1 MFEQSK
7 QEKDYMNAAN
17 ETIRTISDN
26 FPRVLA
32 EQSSTGEMADKF
44 RAVYDDT
51 FFARVT
57 QDTVESARIIVPL
70 LLKLINPASVVD
82 IGCGLGAWLKVCQE
96 HRIKVFRG
104 FDGDYIDR
112 SKLLVQPSC
121 FTAVDLAEPIEI
133 DQRFDLAICLEVAEH
148 LPEAVA
154 PGLVRMLTTVAPFV
168 LFSAAIPGQRGPG
181 HVNEQWPSYWKAL
194 FTENGFQRLD
204 PIRRHIWRNSHVQW
218 WYRQNLFLYASRD
231 AIIESEALRE
241 EERLAELDVIYVE
254 FLNRYKTLR
263 GVLGELP
270 RVLRETIQR
279 RLFGERRSSSH

>member
-1 MFEQSK
+1 
-7 QEKDYMNAAN
+7 MNGAK
-17 ETIRTISDN
+17 ETMETMKTISDN

-32 EQSSTGEMADKF
+32 EQSSADEVIDKF

-51 FFARVT
+51 FFGRHT

-70 LLKLINPASVVD
+70 LLKLISPASVVD

-104 FDGDYIDR
+104 FDGDYIDP

-121 FTAVDLAEPIEI
+121 FTPVDLAKPIEI

-148 LPEAVA
+148 LPESVA
-154 PGLVRMLTTVAPFV
+154 PGLVRMLTSVAPFV

-194 FTENGFQRLD
+194 FTKNGFQRLD
-204 PIRRHIWRNSHVQW
+204 PIRRHIWRNRHVQW

-279 RLFGERRSSSH
+279 RFVW

>member
-1 MFEQSK
+1 MLEQSK

-148 LPEAVA
+148 LPEAAA

>member
-1 MFEQSK
+1 
-7 QEKDYMNAAN
+7 MNAAN

-70 LLKLINPASVVD
+70 LLKLISPASVVD
-82 IGCGLGAWLKVCQE
+82 IGCGLGAWLKVCEE
-96 HRIKVFRG
+96 HRIKMFRG

-121 FTAVDLAEPIEI
+121 FTAVDLAKPIEI

-148 LPEAVA
+148 LPEAAA